1 VVVVMR
7 THWYWLAII
16 LYALVGCKGPEVD
29 MTTHETAVNWSGLA
43 GKRILFAHQS
53 VGANILNGIST
64 LAKRDGVDLQI
75 NKLDSTAPGVGITHF
90 NVGRNG
96 DPLGKISDYSAMLD
110 ARTGLGVDIA
120 VMKLCYIDFDA
131 NTAAVQLAETYIDNL
146 DALSR
151 KYPNTRFIAVTAP
164 LASVQSGPKAWIKK
178 LLGKHPAQ
186 YLENVRRSEFNDL
199 LRKRYQLGKHL
210 FDLARIEA
218 EGTGGKAAMGNSVE
232 SLDPALTYDGGH
244 LNARGEILVATEF
257 LNVIGTLPADQVWR

>member
-1 VVVVMR
+1 MR
-7 THWYWLAII
+7 KHWYWLAMV

-29 MTTHETAVNWSGLA
+29 MTTHETAVNWSGVA

-53 VGANILNGIST
+53 VGANILNGVST
-64 LAKRDGVDLQI
+64 LARRDGIDLQI
-75 NKLDSTAPGVGITHF
+75 NELDSTATGAGITHF

-96 DPLGKISDYSAMLD
+96 DPLGKISDYAATLD

-131 NTAAVQLAETYIDNL
+131 NTASVQLAKTYIDNL
-146 DALSR
+146 DTLSR
-151 KYPNTRFIAVTAP
+151 KYPDTRFIAVTAP
-164 LASVQSGPKAWIKK
+164 LAVVQSGPKAWIKK
-178 LLGKHPAQ
+178 LLGKQPAQ

-199 LRKRYQLGKHL
+199 IRKRYQPGNHL

-218 EGTGGKAAMGNSVE
+218 EGAGGKTAMSDPVE

-257 LNVIGTLPADQVWR
+257 LNVIGALPADQVWR